1 MQLRPKY
8 LAAGALALAVS
19 QAALAGTD
27 PYFSPLTQSSAVA
40 SPDHVNELNS
50 PWQTPGGISQ
60 TKLMSLVEV
69 ENDVLQS
76 IQRTDGDG
84 RGNPSGAGASM
95 FDMLAY
101 GPQGRYIFI
110 PHETGIGAGLSRY
123 DSATGETQL
132 IFAGDETGD
141 RNDVLGDTW
150 AYDYGAFDPARLTPN
165 MTVIAAEEWSGQGR
179 VVEVLDPF
187 GPVPANPVAGS
198 DSMQPGKGY
207 RELTGIAKVSH
218 EGINFSLKHKN
229 QVIYFIDEDRSGS
242 IYKLVLQKKGDYA
255 GGGQTFV
262 LVTDGF
268 TGNADEW
275 WNGGNSSDSD
285 VNKDPAVQASRF
297 GEATWVAITDKN
309 GVPLPGIRNPYDNS
323 DLDDSDQ
330 CVPAENRCQPSARP
344 GRDSADDVNGTPF
357 GRPEDMTIA
366 TSRNGNELLY
376 VTTTSE
382 HAVISIENLGG
393 NKAIVRQFASQETPK
408 NVGFLPT
415 TGVLNSPDNLAQD
428 ALGNVYIIEDSP
440 NSGDVGGDV
449 WFARDTDNDGVAE
462 SLDHFISLQVNGS
475 EATGMIFHPKD
486 PSRFVISVQH
496 PTTTNIAVGGE
507 HGDAVWEFDIA
518 DVVPPVCEDRGWK
531 YYYYGK
537 HKVRTCTKAYDV
549 NFQRKLGKAG
559 RYSSAL
565 RP

>member
-1 MQLRPKY
+1 MQLRSKH
-8 LAAGALALAVS
+8 LAAGVLALAVS
-19 QAALAGTD
+19 PTAIAGTD

-50 PWQTPGGISQ
+50 PWQTPAGISQ

-69 ENDVLQS
+69 ESDVLQS

-101 GPQGRYIFI
+101 GPKGRYVFI
-110 PHETGIGAGLSRY
+110 PHETGIGAGVSRY
-123 DSATGETQL
+123 DSETALTQL
-132 IFAGDETGD
+132 IFAGNEQGD
-141 RNDVLGDTW
+141 RNDILGETW
-150 AYDYGAFDPARLTPN
+150 SHDYGAFDPARLTPN
-165 MTVIAAEEWSGQGR
+165 MTIIAAEEWSGQGR
-179 VVEVLDPF
+179 VVEIMDPF
-187 GPVPANPVAGS
+187 GPAPADPVAGS
-198 DSMQPGKGY
+198 ADMQPGQGY

-218 EGINFSLKHKN
+218 EGINFSLKHENK
-229 QVIYFIDEDRSGS
+229 VIYFIDEDRSGS
-242 IYKLVLQKKGDYA
+242 IYKLVLKNKGDYA

-262 LVTDGF
+262 LSTDGF
-268 TGNADEW
+268 IGNVDERW
-275 WNGGNSSDSD
+275 DGSGSSDSD
-285 VNKDPAVQASRF
+285 TNQDPAVQASRF
-297 GEATWVAITDKN
+297 GPATWVPITDEN
-309 GVPLPGIRNPYDNS
+309 GVPLAGVRNPYDNS

-330 CVPAENRCQPSARP
+330 CVPSENRCQPSARP
-344 GRDSADDVNGTPF
+344 GRDSADDVGGTPF
-357 GRPEDMTIA
+357 GRPEDMTIGK
-366 TSRNGNELLY
+366 SRNGNELLY

-393 NKAIVRQFASQETPK
+393 NKAMVRQFASPETPK

-415 TGVLNSPDNLAQD
+415 TGILNSPDNLAQD
-428 ALGNVYIIEDSP
+428 ALGNIYIIEDSP

-449 WFARDTDNDGVAE
+449 WFARDKDNDGVAE
-462 SLDHFISLQVNGS
+462 SLDHFISLQVAGS

-496 PTTTNIAVGGE
+496 PTTTNIAVGGQ

-518 DVVPPVCEDRGWK
+518 DVVPPLCANGGYK
-531 YYYYGK
+531 YHYYGK
-537 HKVRTCTKAYDV
+537 HRIRTCTKARDV
-549 NFQRKLGKAG
+549 NYQRKLNRAG

>member
-1 MQLRPKY
+1 MQLRSKH
-8 LAAGALALAVS
+8 LAVGALALAVS
-19 QAALAGTD
+19 QAAVAGTN

-60 TKLMSLVEV
+60 SRLMSLVEV

-84 RGNPSGAGASM
+84 RGNPSGRSASM

-101 GPQGRYIFI
+101 GPYGRYIFI
-110 PHETGIGAGLSRY
+110 PHETGIGAGVSRY
-123 DSATGETQL
+123 DSETGETQL
-132 IFAGDETGD
+132 IFAGNETGD
-141 RNDVLGDTW
+141 RNDILGDTW

-165 MTVIAAEEWSGQGR
+165 KTVIAAEEWSGQGR
-179 VVEVLDPF
+179 VVEVMDPF
-187 GPVPANPVAGS
+187 GDVPANPVAGS
-198 DSMQPGKGY
+198 ESMQPGKDY
-207 RELTGIAKVSH
+207 RELDSIAKVSH
-218 EGINFSLKHKN
+218 EGINFSLKYENK
-229 QVIYFIDEDRSGS
+229 VIYFIDEDRSGS
-242 IYKLVLQKKGDYA
+242 IYKLALSKPGDYA
-255 GGGQTFV
+255 AGGQTSV

-268 TGNADEW
+268 TGNADERW
-275 WNGGNSSDSD
+275 DGSGSSDSD

-297 GEATWVAITDKN
+297 GHATWVPITDWN
-309 GVPLPGIRNPYDNS
+309 GNPLPGVRNPFDNS

-330 CVPAENRCQPSARP
+330 CVPSENRCQPSARP

-357 GRPEDMTIA
+357 GRPEDMTIGK
-366 TSRNGNELLY
+366 SKYGNEMLY

-382 HAVISIENLGG
+382 NAVISIENIGWD
-393 NKAIVRQFASQETPK
+393 KAIVRQFASQETPK
-408 NVGFLPT
+408 NAGFLPT

-428 ALGNVYIIEDSP
+428 ALGNIYIIEDSP

-449 WFARDTDNDGVAE
+449 WFARDLDNDGVAE
-462 SLDHFISLQVNGS
+462 SIDHFISLQVNGS

-486 PSRFVISVQH
+486 PSRFVIAVQH
-496 PTTTNIAVGGE
+496 PTTTDIAVGGQ

-518 DVVPPVCEDRGWK
+518 NVVPPVCEDKGWK
-531 YYYYGK
+531 YHYYGK
-537 HKVRTCTKAYDV
+537 HRIRTCTKARDV
-549 NFQRKLGKAG
+549 NFQRKLDRAG